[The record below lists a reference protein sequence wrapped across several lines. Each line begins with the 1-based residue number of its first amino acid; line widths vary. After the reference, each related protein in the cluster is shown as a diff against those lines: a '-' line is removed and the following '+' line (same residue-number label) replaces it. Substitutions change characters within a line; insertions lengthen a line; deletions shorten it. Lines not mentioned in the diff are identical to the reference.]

1 VFTFDEFPTIDI
13 ISPLKSPV
21 KSASVAQDVDKPL
34 KPKYKAKDFHKISSE
49 NKIGTKKSIKGK
61 TNEKR
66 ERLSTGESEKERKEK
81 KSKQVHFD
89 LLPHLSEF
97 GLILAFLC

>member
-1 VFTFDEFPTIDI
+1 MLTVENDKSEKVTIENPILSNIDDEFPTIDI

-34 KPKYKAKDFHKISSE
+34 KPKYKAKYFHKISSE

-66 ERLSTGESEKERKEK
+66 ERLSTGESEKERREK
-81 KSKQVHFD
+81 KSKQ
-89 LLPHLSEF
+89 
-97 GLILAFLC
+97 